1 MALVVA
7 LAVCFGAS
15 AIGGLFTS
23 ASVGTWYQTL
33 ERPSWTPPG
42 WLFGPVWL
50 TLYAMM
56 AVAAWDVWR
65 SHGATRRAL
74 ALFGAQLAVNV
85 AWSGL
90 FFGLRSPALALV
102 DIVLLDALIV
112 ATVVAFWRHRPR
124 AGGLL
129 IPYLL
134 WTSFATCLNAA
145 IWWLNRG
152 A

>member
-7 LAVCFGAS
+7 LAVCLGVS

-23 ASVGTWYQTL
+23 TSVGTWYQTL

-42 WLFGPVWL
+42 WLFGPVWI
-50 TLYAMM
+50 TLYAAM

-65 SHGATRRAL
+65 SPGPTGRAL
-74 ALFGAQLAVNV
+74 ALFAAQLVANA

-90 FFGLRSPALALV
+90 FFGLRDPALALV

-112 ATVVAFWRHRPR
+112 ATTIAFWSHRRR
-124 AGGLL
+124 AGAML

-134 WTSFATCLNAA
+134 WTSFATCLNAS